1 VAIVAGATFSGSRS
15 ELTIVALGTRNASD
29 KTGSGASGYASGRV
43 VEAELESGTSYI
55 GSSVSIFS
63 PELAAIFGGDD
74 L

>member
-1 VAIVAGATFSGSRS
+1 MAIVAGATFSGSRS

-29 KTGSGASGYASGRV
+29 KTGSGASGYASGKV
-43 VEAELESGTSYI
+43 VEANLESGTAYI
-55 GSSVSIFS
+55 GCSVSVFS